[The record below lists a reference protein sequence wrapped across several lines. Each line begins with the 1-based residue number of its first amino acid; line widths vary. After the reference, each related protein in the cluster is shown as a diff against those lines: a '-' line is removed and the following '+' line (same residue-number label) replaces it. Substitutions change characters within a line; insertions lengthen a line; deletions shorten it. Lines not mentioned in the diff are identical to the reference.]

1 MYVTC
6 SGWNSVEQSN
16 CWVIVPERAFMTQFF
31 ERKSAVGSLGLHKA
45 LRLPVYG
52 GQSSV
57 ADQLTVTVL
66 ELVPGASPVTEKLCR
81 TNAGCHGPGGAHHV
95 PGGGGTD
102 GLTGPTS
109 LGGAAGV
116 GVGEGLGISDG
127 EGIGVGLGAT
137 GVGLCS

>member
-1 MYVTC
+1 M
-6 SGWNSVEQSN
+6 EQSN
-16 CWVIVPERAFMTQFF
+16 CWVIVPERAAMSQVF
-31 ERKSAVGSLGLHKA
+31 ETYSEVGSLGLHKA

-52 GQSSV
+52 GQRSV
-57 ADQLTVTVL
+57 ADQLMVTVL

-102 GLTGPTS
+102 GFTGPTS
-109 LGGAAGV
+109 LGGDAGV
-116 GVGEGLGISDG
+116 GVRAGVGEGVGISDG
-127 EGIGVGLGAT
+127 EGIGLGGA